1 MNRKQ
6 ILIYVVVA
14 AALSALIYSQVQ
26 HWRSFDWEKFGE
38 QLAHIRW
45 WMVAIAVLLVYVADS
60 LRALRWA
67 IFLRPVRKVRASRLW
82 AAQFIGFTGLALLGR
97 PGEFVRPYIIARK
110 ERLSLS
116 SQMAVWLVERIFDTG
131 AVAIILSFALL
142 TSKSLHGLEYFGD
155 IRKGGL
161 FLLAFVVLGVAIA
174 LFIRLKSTQIAEWLS
189 RKLQKLFPRYS
200 EKLGNKVRAFGQGLN
215 TIESIPAFLALSG
228 ISISLW
234 LLVAIAYELV
244 IHAYH
249 SHSLRALT
257 FPDAVLLMTASIAGG
272 VLQLPVVGGG
282 SQLATIAV
290 LLKVFGIG
298 AATATLPERPEL
310 ATSCGI
316 LLWLVTFMSVVP
328 LGLALAHQE
337 HVSLRELTQ
346 ESREQE
352 AAIN

>member
-1 MNRKQ
+1 MSRKQ
-6 ILIYVVVA
+6 ILIYVLVA
-14 AALSALIYSQVQ
+14 AALGALIYSQVQ
-26 HWRSFDWEKFGE
+26 HWRKFDWEKFGE
-38 QLAHIRW
+38 QLSHIHW
-45 WMVAIAVLLVYVADS
+45 WMVAAAVVLVYLADS

-67 IFLRPVRKVRASRLW
+67 IFLRPVRKVRPTRLW

-110 ERLSLS
+110 EGLSLS

-142 TSKSLHGLEYFGD
+142 TSKSLHGLESFGD

-161 FLLAFVVLGVAIA
+161 FLLAFVAIGIGAA
-174 LFIRLKSTQIAEWLS
+174 LLIRLKSTQLAAWLS
-189 RKLQKLFPRYS
+189 RRLQKPFPNYS
-200 EKLGNKVRAFGQGLN
+200 EKLGNKVRAFGKGLN
-215 TIESIPAFLALSG
+215 TIHSIRAFLALSV
-228 ISISLW
+228 ISLSIW
-234 LLVAIAYELV
+234 MLVAVAYQLV

-249 SHSLRALT
+249 SHQLRALT
-257 FPDAVLLMTASIAGG
+257 FADAVLLMTASIAGG

-298 AATATLPERPEL
+298 AATAYLPERPEL

-316 LLWLVTFMSVVP
+316 LLWLVTFISVVP
-328 LGLALAHQE
+328 LGLALAHHE

-346 ESREQE
+346 QSHEPD